1 MSTLFSFHRLA
12 ARLGAANRRY
22 VAGGAL
28 LLLCLLFLLDIGSG
42 TSISFSPFYTLPVV
56 LVAWRLGRGATT
68 LAVLG
73 ASAARVADFY
83 LSRQHDSATM
93 LVYDLLQSAAG
104 YGLVALL
111 AWEGR
116 MLVER
121 TARHAQNFRRKV
133 RRERHQRRLKASIR
147 RAVVDDVPTII
158 QLTNSGGESGAFD
171 QTVMDAVRQAALTAT
186 FSQGIIDGAA
196 TRDLWSGGQSTVP
209 IEFWVSELDG
219 QVAAYMMVL
228 GVDGNK
234 GPERELHAVAVAPA
248 FRGSGI
254 GSAMVNFFCTVYQQ
268 RRLVAASKAGSQ
280 MADMLARR
288 SFQTVANDKGY
299 QIMARD

>member
-22 VAGGAL
+22 VAGAAVL
-28 LLLCLLFLLDIGSG
+28 LLFLLFLLDIGSG
-42 TSISFSPFYTLPVV
+42 TSISFSPFYALPVV
-56 LVAWRLGRGATT
+56 LVAWRLGRGAIT

-73 ASAARVADFY
+73 ASAARVTDFY
-83 LSRQHDSATM
+83 LSRQHDHATV

-104 YGLVALL
+104 YGLLALL

-121 TARHAQNFRRKV
+121 TARHAQNFRRKA
-133 RRERHQRRLKASIR
+133 RRERHQRRLEASIR

-196 TRDLWSGGQSTVP
+196 TRDMWSGGQTTVP
-209 IEFWVSELDG
+209 IEFWVSEIDG

-268 RRLVAASKAGSQ
+268 RRLVAASRVGSQ
-280 MADMLARR
+280 MSDMLMRR